1 MIKQCIQYDFIS
13 EHTRTTLIGWA
24 TLRDDSSSSSDYD
37 DYLSSNA
44 SNSNQILLDYCDYY
58 SMQYWIALLEYEDKL
73 IDTRVLYDSHNLIS
87 FTNLDITLHNVNNNN
102 KKVTITIQGQTK
114 DIEDML
120 HECYINLDS
129 LNVV

>member
-1 MIKQCIQYDFIS
+1 
-13 EHTRTTLIGWA
+13 
-24 TLRDDSSSSSDYD
+24 
-37 DYLSSNA
+37 
-44 SNSNQILLDYCDYY
+44 
-58 SMQYWIALLEYEDKL
+58 MQYWIALLEYEDKL
-73 IDTRVLYDSHNLIS
+73 IDTRVLSDPRNLIS
-87 FTNLDITLHNVNNNN
+87 FTNLDVTLHNVNNNN